1 MGIVILESDQCKDR
15 WSYIRVIG
23 PSRAVYSSL
32 VNTGTNHTNPSGSD
46 LVLNIAMVPGKA
58 LVAAGGDE
66 RTRGWGCAESGCC
79 CPRNIAARREEPI
92 WVSKW
97 CEGRCAEWIGGDHV

>member
-58 LVAAGGDE
+58 LVGAGGDE
-66 RTRGWGCAESGCC
+66 RTRGGGCAGSGWCS
-79 CPRNIAARREEPI
+79 AARREEPI
-92 WVSKW
+92 WFSKR
-97 CEGRCAEWIGGDHV
+97 CEGGCAIWIGCDHV